1 MQSPRT
7 WELLQ
12 LDAGDYSE
20 GNTNTTHLTLGVPTY
35 KSSSVGEVGGQITS
49 SSIQRVSQF
58 TEGSALIY
66 LQKKK
71 KKKERVKKREGE
83 TKEKIYRKKR
93 KKYR

>member
-1 MQSPRT
+1 MRRPRT

-12 LDAGDYSE
+12 LDAWDYFE
-20 GNTNTTHLTLGVPTY
+20 GNTNITHLALGVPTH
-35 KSSSVGEVGGQITS
+35 KSSSVGELGGQIS
-49 SSIQRVSQF
+49 ASSIQRVSQF